1 MLSDTLY
8 RVPRQPGLSVI
19 QSRGPGQSRELT
31 SRRLLLAAGQSARYL
46 SPNEETA
53 VVLQEGAGRFAAGGC
68 RWDVSR
74 AGVFAER
81 ATALYLPAGAELLV
95 TAAHGLEAILMSTP
109 APPRAGAEPV
119 LVTPA
124 DVRVN
129 MRGKDGYTRDVHDLF
144 VDDPHAARL
153 MVGETF
159 NPPGNW
165 SSYPP
170 HKHDGAD
177 GEPRLE
183 EVYHFRIDPP
193 HGFAHQSLYTAAGE
207 CVTHQVRDGDAVLLP
222 YGYHPVSAPPGY
234 RVYYLWALAG
244 DGRHL
249 VPFEDPQH
257 RWIHDASIVEHANA
271 R

>member
-8 RVPRQPGLSVI
+8 RVPRQPGLTVI
-19 QSRGPGQSRELT
+19 QSRGPGHSRELT
-31 SRRLLLAAGQSARYL
+31 SRRLLLDTGQSAEYQ
-46 SPNEETA
+46 SPAEET
-53 VVLQEGAGRFAAGGC
+53 VIVLQEGAGDWRAGG
-68 RWDVSR
+68 RQWEVSR
-74 AGVFAER
+74 DSVFTGR
-81 ATALYLPAGAELLV
+81 ATALYLPTGAELRV
-95 TAAHGLEAILMSTP
+95 TATSRMEAILISTP

-119 LVTPA
+119 LVGPA

-129 MRGKDGYTRDVHDLF
+129 VRGRNHYTREVHDLF
-144 VDDPHAARL
+144 VDDPYAARL

-159 NPPGNW
+159 NPAGNW

-177 GEPRLE
+177 GESRLE
-183 EVYHFRIDPP
+183 EVYHFRIEPR

-244 DGRHL
+244 DERHL
-249 VPFEDPQH
+249 VPYEDPQH
-257 RWIHDASIVEHANA
+257 RWIHDGLHAEHARA
-271 R
+271 

>member
-8 RVPRQPGLSVI
+8 RVPRQPGLTLL
-19 QSRGPGQSRELT
+19 QTRGPGHARELT
-31 SRRLLLAAGQSARYL
+31 SHRLVLDAGQSATYE
-46 SPNEETA
+46 SPDEET
-53 VVLQEGAGRFAAGGC
+53 VIVLQQGAGDWSVGDR
-68 RWDVSR
+68 RWAVSR
-74 AGVFAER
+74 SGVFTER
-81 ATALYLPAGAELLV
+81 ATALFLPAGAALSA
-95 TAAHGLEAILMSTP
+95 TATARMEAILISTP
-109 APPRAGAEPV
+109 APPRTGAEPT
-119 LVTPA
+119 LVGPA

-129 MRGKDGYTRDVHDLF
+129 ARGKGHYAREVHDLF
-144 VDDPHAARL
+144 VSDPHAARL

-183 EVYHFRIDPP
+183 EVYHFRISPD

-207 CVTHQVRDGDAVLLP
+207 CVTHQVKDGDAVLLP

-244 DGRHL
+244 DQRRL
-249 VPFEDPQH
+249 VPYEDPQH
-257 RWIHDASIVEHANA
+257 RWIHDAPDLEHAGV
-271 R
+271 